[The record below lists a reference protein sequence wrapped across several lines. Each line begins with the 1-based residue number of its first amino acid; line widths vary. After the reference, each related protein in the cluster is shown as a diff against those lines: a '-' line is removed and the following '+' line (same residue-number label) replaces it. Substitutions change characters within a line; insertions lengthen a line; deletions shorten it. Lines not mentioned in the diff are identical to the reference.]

1 MGFLGVV
8 VFFLGLTTFLV
19 DVFSSSV
26 VGKLLLSIVW
36 LASEKCC
43 SITLRAAYQAD
54 GMAPMLKSPDSKLS
68 QKKTTIRNISRVTNR
83 VRSGEEE
90 SERPV
95 LFQL

>member
-8 VFFLGLTTFLV
+8 VFFLGLTTLLV
-19 DVFSSSV
+19 DLFSSSV
-26 VGKLLLSIVW
+26 VGELLLSIVW
-36 LASEKCC
+36 LA
-43 SITLRAAYQAD
+43 RAAYQAD

-68 QKKTTIRNISRVTNR
+68 QKKTTIRNINRLTNR
-83 VRSGEEE
+83 VGSGEEE